1 MSKEAQA
8 GLILKMY
15 DLRREETMRVARDWF
30 FREFNP
36 ATLDDFQAA
45 MFGPHSGH
53 LRMVISYWDMY
64 AALVLHDAID
74 ANLFRDCNG
83 EHIGVFSKIE
93 PILKDVQQAYTPR
106 FAANLEKLI
115 DQTPDGRQ
123 QTAAQRER
131 MKAIMEKMA
140 KSK

>member
-93 PILKDVQQAYTPR
+93 PILKDVQKAYTPR